1 MSIVTELYTKVV
13 TGFESNIATY
23 AGKIATS
30 IKPLVAAAFLLYILY
45 VIYRMYSK
53 KDAIYAEFY
62 NMMGAFAVV
71 GLFTYAG
78 SAYYDTVIPFVKNAG
93 DEIASSLINS
103 STDSMTTV
111 DTVYQSFEKAKDEMW
126 KIIENQKSVFKS
138 DIVVYI
144 EYALPI
150 MLIYLSQFV
159 FTVAITINLLIAK
172 IMVSLLLSVGIIFFV
187 FACFPA
193 TRSMFQQ
200 WTGLALNYIFLNLL
214 YSLSAIITAN
224 IFKTYIS
231 EPDNII
237 ANSAIIFIA
246 TVIIV
251 LALNQIPTM
260 VSSLT
265 GGVGIS
271 PYSAV
276 GILGGAARTLG
287 GAAKGAA
294 KGADI
299 ASRGKVTRAA
309 DKWMKR
315 RSNYVG
321 DKPTPLGR
329 NEGSA
334 NAK

>member
-1 MSIVTELYTKVV
+1 MSIVTELYTKIV

-23 AGKIATS
+23 AKSIATT

-45 VIYRMYSK
+45 IIYRMYSK

-62 NMMGAFAVV
+62 NMIGAFALV

-93 DEIASSLINS
+93 DEIASKLISS

-111 DTVYQSFEKAKDEMW
+111 DTVYQAFEKAKDEMW
-126 KIIENQKSVFKS
+126 KIIENQKSIFKA

-150 MLIYLSQFV
+150 VLIYLSQFV

-172 IMVSLLLSVGIIFFV
+172 IMVSLLLSVGIIFFI
-187 FACFPA
+187 FACFPT

-214 YSLSAIITAN
+214 YALSAIITAN
-224 IFKTYIS
+224 MFKTYIS

-276 GILGGAARTLG
+276 GILGGGARTLRRGAG
-287 GAAKGAA
+287 GVA
-294 KGADI
+294 KGADV
-299 ASRGKVTRAA
+299 ATRGKVTRAA

-321 DKPTPLGR
+321 DKPSPTGR
-329 NEGSA
+329 KEGSA
-334 NAK
+334 SSS

>member
-1 MSIVTELYTKVV
+1 MSIVTELYTKIV

-111 DTVYQSFEKAKDEMW
+111 DTVYQAFEKAKDAMW
-126 KIIENQKSVFKS
+126 EVIESQKSAFKS

-144 EYALPI
+144 EFALPI

-287 GAAKGAA
+287 GTAKGAA